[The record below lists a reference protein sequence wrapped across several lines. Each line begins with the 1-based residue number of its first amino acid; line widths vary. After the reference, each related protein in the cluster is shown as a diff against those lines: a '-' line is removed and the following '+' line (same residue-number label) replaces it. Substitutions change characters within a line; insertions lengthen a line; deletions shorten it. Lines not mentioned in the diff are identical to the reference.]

1 MSSRK
6 SRRNGNSNG
15 DRVEETEPP
24 YLTRR
29 ELQVIE
35 WIVAGKR
42 NDDIG
47 RILECSPR
55 TVQKH
60 VQHILEKLRLETRT
74 EVCVWWYE
82 RRLQR
87 DGTPFPSTPPK
98 RRR

>member
-1 MSSRK
+1 MPSRK
-6 SRRNGNSNG
+6 SRRKGGSNG
-15 DRVEETEPP
+15 FRVAETEPP

-29 ELQVIE
+29 ELEVIE

-42 NDDIG
+42 NGDIG

-60 VQHILEKLRLETRT
+60 VQHILEKLHLETRT

-82 RRLQR
+82 RGLNR
-87 DGTPFPSTPPK
+87 DRSPLRSRPPK
-98 RRR
+98 RS